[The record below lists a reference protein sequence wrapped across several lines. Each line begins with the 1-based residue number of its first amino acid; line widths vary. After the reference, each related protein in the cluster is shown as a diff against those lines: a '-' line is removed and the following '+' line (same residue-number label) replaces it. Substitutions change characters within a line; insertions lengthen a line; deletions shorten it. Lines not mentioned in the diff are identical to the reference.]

1 MDQQQLPR
9 EWPPADPRAAPGG
22 AAIASGQPPANG
34 GDNDDLFSD
43 DESPTKS
50 GPTDGTKAAP
60 QDSSEPSYETM
71 GKEIGLPTDVEHIE
85 EVEWANPEDL
95 QPGRYTD
102 KAARPPLDR
111 NSDPCGCFAD
121 GTGSICCMDMSCVLF
136 ACQEECR
143 SNCEAGDLCGNKR
156 IQRKEWKKLQV
167 FDAGPKG
174 RGLRIMEPVKKGDFI
189 CEYVG
194 VAIKKDHLD
203 SLFARYQGERMLYI
217 MALDNDVYI
226 DARKKGG
233 IARYINHSC
242 EPNCMVDRWKVR
254 GVSRACVFAM
264 CDIDAGTELSFDY
277 KWTRKRGRAPTKCHC
292 GAAACRGTL
301 EMPKDVSLE
310 DEELDLKLSG
320 HWKVPITQNPGNEI
334 INRVI
339 KVYFDG
345 DREYYAAD
353 VAQYDERTGKHQI
366 IYKSDLSDAW
376 EDLSKLQWMILDRE
390 YEQFII
396 SKKSAKT
403 GGTASA
409 PFGTPVGPSVTQ
421 QSMAKNFL
429 LVHTYVK
436 EALEVR
442 KMIIR
447 CQNHCRV
454 HVAVVPCDATEIAS
468 PEGVEAVKGSADGKL
483 WKLVITG
490 MDPIKAR
497 KYLENNVQT
506 IITKTAEQ
514 QAKEAARGALGS
526 AGSGIVHSRDV
537 VIPRVVVDD
546 VKRKLHTIRFGAGR
560 NVEVNFTH
568 SESKSKQFAKMT
580 ILAETE
586 HDLKSALRNV
596 WAALFKICNDSG
608 NIGYTAMGYIK
619 DSGIYAGELS
629 SKEFNLLFQ
638 NAGPSLSQDCSE
650 NLRQNPFFSA
660 FENEHK
666 FSIWVQSAFDMGRI
680 NSQNRIVGEAGE
692 DVPRKFY
699 IAVLVTEPEK
709 VDVLWG
715 HIRGRV
721 NALKR
726 GVKFLNLGT
735 DRVYFPLL
743 SPSSNT
749 RTNGNAPNNAALGG
763 GDFFGYIKRT
773 SGATVSVDELTRNH
787 LRIDG
792 GDKTNGDDKAEEVDR
807 RIALAEDLIRLQIEL
822 LRDHFVRKQSWA
834 FGRDWSLLMDVDPEV
849 KKKDL
854 SASAPSRA
862 SPTPGSFSAVRHAA
876 DGRARASSCMEIVEI
891 SSLLELDREVAA
903 HACIIFYRFLNQLTD
918 ASTTSASNVKLREA
932 ALACLFLANK
942 AQKIHKWKRLEHVL
956 AAAYKAFYAAS
967 KFDEKSEEAKNWEK
981 RVISAE
987 SEILTTLQYDIFW
1000 PGVDWIL
1007 ASVVESG
1014 KIAEPP
1020 ADNAMELTLSG
1031 PVLAA
1036 GEAVWLKYGPEYAFV
1051 AIAGLLS
1058 INMELVLGVLPLDL
1072 DKLKKVIQLIVD
1084 SIKQN
1089 ESVAKKYSKAASA
1102 QRFQGSQAS
1111 LLTNVSS
1118 VIAKVEQMEAS
1129 GIQKSSSS
1137 TWQQTYDAIGK
1148 QSRQSRIFRNV
1159 SLSLIQERIL
1169 PVLDGICAE
1178 SRCDIYFQQSN
1189 HQDAENIVLKGSW
1202 RALAIAEFLLQS
1214 AVTESLEQ
1222 AASEQSRSLGLTPR
1236 TDSSMD
1242 LKASSKSSASFGSS
1256 KMAVSPLAPGPS
1268 SSTTTTTTTTQP
1280 SQSTSHSLPPAENL
1294 DTAVESLDKTQAK
1307 LKPGVMKMS
1316 DIEIGDGWV
1325 RSGDGIGEEPRS
1337 RGKAAK
1343 IGGKTCLPAVASE
1356 AQLKTAGL
1364 RWWIPPQYG
1373 PSLSGSLC
1381 DILSIRKPPKSSSET
1396 SRMQELAKLA
1406 SSLDVDGSSTSQGG
1420 ASFSSLRTHLSNADA
1435 IAIRDRSVAV
1445 SVQQWPPEKI
1455 GQKEK
1460 AKKGAMRVGFSPSA
1474 LQEMQL
1480 LQQLHHVIPAPQ
1492 GHPNFVLPV
1501 AIAIEEST
1509 REENNDTAGGG
1520 GISGLSPTASSS
1532 NNDVMSLLTM
1542 IKSNPLDER
1551 NKRKASTVS
1560 HLVFQPTPLILQKV
1574 VSRTIKKR
1582 GSSGYGKRGSRL
1594 VTPSIFACWFHD
1606 LLTAMAMCHSN
1617 HIVIRNINPDQILV
1631 DYSGVAMLSGF
1642 NRSIVLH
1649 PEDRRRQINPLKS
1662 SRGAKEHDEI
1672 PTDPFIAPEILLG
1685 SSRYTKETDIFSL
1698 GCLMAQILLNKP
1710 VFSGKDRASKIAAMY
1725 KVVGSPGSTN
1735 YPDGKHFPHYER
1747 TKPEKKYKRGVEK
1760 ALRYLLKDSG
1770 LDVEEDY
1777 AGALDL
1783 LEQMLHLDPAERITP
1798 ADALQHE
1805 FMIKH
1810 KDKIKSAEYRNQF
1823 VKDWMS
1829 LRDSV
1834 LLDKDLSKSG
1844 GSSARSPSNRRGL
1857 LQKSSGEKETKRKA
1871 MLLEATAGD
1880 GGDDDDDLYNMDDI
1894 LDDAKP
1900 ASKKAKTS

>member
-1 MDQQQLPR
+1 MDRQLPTD
-9 EWPPADPRAAPGG
+9 WPPADPRAPPPP
-22 AAIASGQPPANG
+22 AAIAGGQPPANG
-34 GDNDDLFSD
+34 KGNDDLFSD
-43 DESPTKS
+43 DDAPAKGGTT
-50 GPTDGTKAAP
+50 GDTKAPP
-60 QDSSEPSYETM
+60 QDASDPSYETM

-85 EVEWANPEDL
+85 EVEWANREDL

-102 KAARPPLDR
+102 RAARPPLDR
-111 NSDPCGCFAD
+111 NSDPCGCFPD
-121 GTGSICCMDMSCVLF
+121 GTGSACCLDMSCVLF

-143 SNCEAGDLCGNKR
+143 SNCEAGDLCSNKR

-174 RGLRIMEPVKKGDFI
+174 RGLRIMEPVKKGEFI

-194 VAIKKDHLD
+194 VAIKKEHLE
-203 SLFARYQGERMLYI
+203 SLFARYQAERMLYI

-242 EPNCMVDRWKVR
+242 DPNCMVDRWKVR

-264 CDIDAGTELSFDY
+264 SDLDAGTELSFDY

-292 GAAACRGTL
+292 GAAVCRGTL

-320 HWKVPITQNPGNEI
+320 HWKVPITQSPGNEI

-376 EDLSKLQWMILDRE
+376 EDLSKLQWMILDQE
-390 YEQFII
+390 FEQFII

-421 QSMAKNFL
+421 QSMAKNYL
-429 LVHTYVK
+429 LVQNYVK
-436 EALEVR
+436 EALEAR

-454 HVAVVPCDATEIAS
+454 QVAVVPCDATEIAS

-506 IITKTAEQ
+506 IKTKTAEQ

-526 AGSGIVHSRDV
+526 AGTGMVHSRGV
-537 VIPRVVVDD
+537 VIPRTVVDD

-586 HDLKSALRNV
+586 HDLRIALRNV
-596 WAALFKICNDSG
+596 WAALFKICSDSG
-608 NIGYTAMGYIK
+608 SVGYTHQGHIK
-619 DSGIYAGELS
+619 DAGIYAGELS
-629 SKEFNLLFQ
+629 SKEFDLLFQ
-638 NAGPSLSQDCSE
+638 GSGPSLSQDCSE
-650 NLRQNPFFSA
+650 NLRQESFFAA
-660 FENEHK
+660 FEDEHRC
-666 FSIWVQSAFDMGRI
+666 SIWIQSAFDMGRI

-692 DVPRKFY
+692 DVPRKVY
-699 IAVLVTEPEK
+699 IAVLVTDPDK

-735 DRVYFPLL
+735 DRVYFPFLAPR
-743 SPSSNT
+743 SESK
-749 RTNGNAPNNAALGG
+749 TNGNGPNSTTLAG

-773 SGATVSVDELTRNH
+773 SGATVSVDGLTRNH

-862 SPTPGSFSAVRHAA
+862 SPTPSSFSAVRHAA
-876 DGRARASSCMEIVEI
+876 DGRARASSCMEIAEI

-918 ASTTSASNVKLREA
+918 ASTTSATNVKLREA

-942 AQKIHKWKRLEHVL
+942 AQKMHKWKRLEVVL
-956 AAAYKAFYAAS
+956 AAAYKSFYAGS
-967 KFDEKSEEAKNWEK
+967 PFDEKSEEAKNWEK

-987 SEILTTLQYDIFW
+987 AEILATLQYDVFW

-1020 ADNAMELTLSG
+1020 ANNAMELTLSG

-1036 GEAVWLKYGPEYAFV
+1036 GEAVWLKHGPEYAFV

-1058 INMELVLGVLPLDL
+1058 INMELVLGALPLDL
-1072 DKLKKVIQLIVD
+1072 EKVKEVIQLIVD

-1089 ESVAKKYSKAASA
+1089 EAVAKKYSKAASA
-1102 QRFQGSQAS
+1102 QRFQSTQAS
-1111 LLTNVSS
+1111 LLTNVSK
-1118 VIAKVEQMEAS
+1118 VLAKVEEMNTA
-1129 GIQKSSSS
+1129 GIQRSIPTS
-1137 TWQQTYDAIGK
+1137 WQQTHDAIGK
-1148 QSRQSRIFRNV
+1148 QSRLSRIFRNV
-1159 SLSLIQERIL
+1159 SLNLIQERIA

-1178 SRCDIYFQQSN
+1178 SRCDIYFQQTN
-1189 HQDAENIVLKGSW
+1189 RPGTENIVLKGSW

-1214 AVTESLEQ
+1214 AATEPLDRM
-1222 AASEQSRSLGLTPR
+1222 ASEQSRSLGLTPW
-1236 TDSSMD
+1236 TDSSID
-1242 LKASSKSSASFGSS
+1242 LKASSKPSASLGSS
-1256 KMAVSPLAPGPS
+1256 KVPILSLAPGPTFPNAS
-1268 SSTTTTTTTTQP
+1268 AAHP
-1280 SQSTSHSLPPAENL
+1280 SQSTSPSLPPAENL
-1294 DTAVESLDKTQAK
+1294 DVTVESLDKTQAK
-1307 LKPGVMKMS
+1307 LKPGVMNMS

-1325 RSGDGIGEEPRS
+1325 RSGDGIGEEPRH
-1337 RGKAAK
+1337 RGKPPK

-1356 AQLKTAGL
+1356 SSFKTAGL

-1373 PSLSGSLC
+1373 SSLSGSLC
-1381 DILSIRKPPKSSSET
+1381 DILSIRKPSKSSNEA

-1406 SSLDVDGSSTSQGG
+1406 SSLDVDDSNHSS
-1420 ASFSSLRTHLSNADA
+1420 ASFSALKTHLSNADA
-1435 IAIRDRSVAV
+1435 NAIRDRTVAI

-1455 GQKEK
+1455 GQKEQ
-1460 AKKGAMRVGFSPSA
+1460 AKKGTMRVGFSPSA

-1480 LQQLHHVIPAPQ
+1480 LQQLHHMIPAPQ
-1492 GHPNFVLPV
+1492 GHPNFILPV
-1501 AIAIEEST
+1501 AVAIGESAQEKDDAAPG
-1509 REENNDTAGGG
+1509 RIGGVG
-1520 GISGLSPTASSS
+1520 GLSPSASSS
-1532 NNDVMSLLTM
+1532 NNDVMSFLTM
-1542 IKSNPLDER
+1542 IKNNPLDER
-1551 NKRKASTVS
+1551 SKRKSGSVS
-1560 HLVFQPTPLILQKV
+1560 HLVFQPTPLMLQKV

-1582 GSSGYGKRGSRL
+1582 GSSGDGKRGSRL

-1649 PEDRRRQINPLKS
+1649 PDDRRRQINPLKS
-1662 SRGAKEHDEI
+1662 ARGAKDHDEI

-1710 VFSGKDRASKIAAMY
+1710 VFSGKDRASKIGAMY
-1725 KVVGSPGSTN
+1725 KVIGSPGSTN
-1735 YPDGKHFPHYER
+1735 FPDGKRFPHYER

-1760 ALRYLLKDSG
+1760 AFQYLLKDSG
-1770 LDVEEDY
+1770 LDVEGDY
-1777 AGALDL
+1777 PGALDL

-1798 ADALQHE
+1798 TEALQHE
-1805 FMIKH
+1805 FMAKH
-1810 KDKIKSAEYRNQF
+1810 KDKIKSAEYRKQF

-1834 LLDKDLSKSG
+1834 LLDKDPSKTG
-1844 GSSARSPSNRRGL
+1844 KSPLNGRGL
-1857 LQKSSGEKETKRKA
+1857 LQRSVGEKETKRKA

-1880 GGDDDDDLYNMDDI
+1880 GGDDDDLYNMDDI
-1894 LDDAKP
+1894 LDDSKP
-1900 ASKKAKTS
+1900 ASKKAKTN